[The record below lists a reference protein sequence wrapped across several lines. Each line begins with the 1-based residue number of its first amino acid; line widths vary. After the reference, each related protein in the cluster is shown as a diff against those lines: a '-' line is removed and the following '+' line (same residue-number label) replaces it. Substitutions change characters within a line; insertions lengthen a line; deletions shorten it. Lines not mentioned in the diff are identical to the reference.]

1 MQATLP
7 SYRAQALLMGLLPH
21 FPGGHRSEGDKA
33 PRLASRRPERR
44 GQMAPSPMSL
54 LPSR

>member
-33 PRLASRRPERR
+33 PRLASWRPECR

-54 LPSR
+54 LSSR